1 MVIEF
6 FRGSSDSELEAIEQ
20 KIRAMIVDGRHT
32 FDAATDALLAGADP
46 IVVGA
51 DIRET
56 DRRINETEREVRREL
71 VVHVSVYG
79 AKADLP
85 MVLASMS
92 VAKDAERVG
101 DYAKNIWD
109 LAHAVGQLE
118 AGENRE
124 QLLADCRWVSAFV
137 AETARTFSARDEEG
151 ARKLILEGDGKLD
164 EFDAHVLEQINADTL
179 PSQAVPQALYYR
191 YCKRIT
197 AHLMNILTS
206 LIVPIDQLDF
216 YDEKKSD
223 RW

>member
-6 FRGSSDSELEAIEQ
+6 FRGSSDRELEEIEQ
-20 KIRAMIVDGRHT
+20 KIRSMIVDGRHT

-46 IVVGA
+46 EVIGA

-56 DRRINETEREVRREL
+56 DRRINESEREVRRRL
-71 VVHVSVYG
+71 VVHVSVHG
-79 AKADLP
+79 PKADLP

-101 DYAKNIWD
+101 DHAKNIWD
-109 LAHAVGQLE
+109 LANAVGRLE
-118 AGENRE
+118 GDEDRE
-124 QLLADCRWVSAFV
+124 ALLGYRRWVSGFI
-137 AETARTFSARDEEG
+137 AETARVFSARDEDA
-151 ARKLILEGDGKLD
+151 ARRLIHDGDTKLD
-164 EFDAHVLEQINADTL
+164 EFDAHVRNQIGSSKPAR
-179 PSQAVPQALYYR
+179 QAVPRALFYR

-206 LIVPIDQLDF
+206 LVVPIDQLDY
-216 YDEKKSD
+216 YDEEKAA

>member
-20 KIRAMIVDGRHT
+20 KIGQMIVDGRHT

-46 IVVGA
+46 AIVGA
-51 DIRET
+51 DIRLT
-56 DRRINETEREVRREL
+56 DRRINETEREVRRQL
-71 VVHVSVYG
+71 VVHVSVHG

-92 VAKDAERVG
+92 VAKDAERIG
-101 DYAKNIWD
+101 DHAKNIWD
-109 LAHAVGQLE
+109 LANAIGQLQ
-118 AGENRE
+118 AGDNRE
-124 QLLADCRWVSAFV
+124 RLLADRRWVSEFV
-137 AETARTFSARDEEG
+137 AETARTFSARDENG
-151 ARKLILEGDGKLD
+151 ARKLISEGDRKLD
-164 EFDAHVLEQINADTL
+164 EFDAHVLEQIDADTP

-206 LIVPIDQLDF
+206 LVVPVDQLDY
-216 YDEKKSD
+216 YDEKKSE